1 MSALAIIG
9 TAGRG
14 PDGDRLKAD
23 PGYWRTMK
31 AVAEIVVVLTEPTR
45 LVSGSAAYAD
55 HLAVQL
61 YLDGLVPELVL
72 HMPVE
77 WMGHGFRET
86 GGRFDAGRTSNYYHS
101 LFSAAMGLDSL
112 GEIQQAIERGAVV
125 HSGSGGFKE
134 RNTEIARE
142 ADVMLAFTFG
152 DGTQLRDG
160 GTADTWAKYLSRRGQ
175 LYALEGGDP
184 EVFAAEAY
192 HYCLNQRRLYRHR
205 GIPC

>member
-1 MSALAIIG
+1 MSTLGIIG

-14 PDGDRLKAD
+14 PDGDRLKAN
-23 PGYWRTMK
+23 PGYWRTMQ
-31 AVAEIVVVLTEPTR
+31 AVAQIVCTITQPTG

-61 YLDGLVPELVL
+61 YLDDLVPALTL

-77 WMGHGFRET
+77 WTGHGFKET

-101 LFSAAMGLDSL
+101 LFSAAMGIDSL
-112 GEIQQAIERGAVV
+112 AEIQRAIECGAVV
-125 HSGSGGFKE
+125 HCGAGGFKE

-152 DGTQLRDG
+152 EGAKLKPG
-160 GTADTWAKYLSRRGQ
+160 GSEDTMIKYL
-175 LYALEGGDP
+175 A
-184 EVFAAEAY
+184 
-192 HYCLNQRRLYRHR
+192 RRLSPTQGPLSAFHYSLADKRMYSL
-205 GIPC
+205 